1 MSIIFFCY
9 AYRLFLEQF
18 FVAQYNPL
26 VRFDPACRSG
36 ARHSD
41 KWPALS
47 KWYILM
53 QSEGK
58 IKEGSIYPL
67 WHN

>member
-1 MSIIFFCY
+1 M
-9 AYRLFLEQF
+9 EQF